1 MSTDFNISG
10 QRVALLMHFRGTGF
24 GFVLAIVL
32 LPFSASIDTHLCI
45 VLLTHF

>member
-1 MSTDFNISG
+1 M
-10 QRVALLMHFRGTGF
+10 VLTGGIASSLDAF
-24 GFVLAIVL
+24 SRYRIGFVLAIVL